1 MLFHVLYTNTRGI
14 KASEDTE
21 LGAAAAAAEYFEMLT
36 VFFWLT
42 GFSSILIFDLE
53 DSEHFFLNF
62 EL

>member
-21 LGAAAAAAEYFEMLT
+21 LGAAAAEYFEMLV
-36 VFFWLT
+36 VFSWLT